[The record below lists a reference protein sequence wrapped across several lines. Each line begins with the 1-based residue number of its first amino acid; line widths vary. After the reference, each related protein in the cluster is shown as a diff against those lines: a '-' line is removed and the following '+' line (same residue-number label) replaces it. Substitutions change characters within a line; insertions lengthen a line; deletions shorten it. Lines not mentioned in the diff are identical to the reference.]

1 MLSVV
6 WTETADEDLA
16 VITDFIGRRNLIAAE
31 GLWWKIRESV
41 VHLPEH
47 PHLYAISER
56 MPGCRQIVV
65 HPNYLVIYKVGLQ
78 DIKVLRVLH
87 ARQQYPNPL

>member
-1 MLSVV
+1 
-6 WTETADEDLA
+6 
-16 VITDFIGRRNLIAAE
+16 
-31 GLWWKIRESV
+31 V